1 MDMIKGTIWGITFS
15 LILWAILIATFINI
29 PWSSLG
35 PRLSQQFQVLQQLV
49 RSGHAQSEATKE
61 IPRTHAHSADAV
73 VTEVSR

>member
-35 PRLSQQFQVLQQLV
+35 PRLSQQFQVLQQPV

-61 IPRTHAHSADAV
+61 IPSTHAHSADAV